1 MKDRVTR
8 GEQSE
13 EKTEEEEKY
22 GRFTSPRIPGVSSS
36 EELLGNRRVRKF
48 MVTRVY
54 DSWDQDLTEV
64 SIYIKLMGCLLIDG
78 LLRWTYTLSYSLSS
92 LSN

>member
-54 DSWDQDLTEV
+54 DS
-64 SIYIKLMGCLLIDG
+64 
-78 LLRWTYTLSYSLSS
+78 
-92 LSN
+92 